1 MSKFS
6 APFHE
11 TKVFEV
17 MAPGSADVLVDENGK
32 KFEVEM
38 YAPQSDRMQDF
49 DEKAAQRQL
58 MKNARTNG
66 KAAADLKALQ
76 KSGSLRIAHA
86 IKSWHPVSPDGLYI
100 TEEEL
105 PFNEQ
110 AIASVLIDREVR
122 WWLTDQLTDFF
133 DKNAF
138 VMTPEELAAMNQK
151 KTSKTKT
158 EAA

>member
-11 TKVFEV
+11 TKVFKV
-17 MAPGSADVLVDENGK
+17 LAPGTIDVLVDENGRE
-32 KFEVEM
+32 FEVEM

-49 DEKAAQRQL
+49 DEQAAQRQL

-76 KSGSLRIAHA
+76 KSGALRIAHA
-86 IKSWHPVSPDGLYI
+86 IKSWHPVGPDGAHI
-100 TEEEL
+100 TEKEL

-110 AIASVLIDREVR
+110 SIASVLIDRDVR

-138 VMTPEELAAMNQK
+138 VMTKEEAANAK
-151 KTSKTKT
+151 PSTKAKKT